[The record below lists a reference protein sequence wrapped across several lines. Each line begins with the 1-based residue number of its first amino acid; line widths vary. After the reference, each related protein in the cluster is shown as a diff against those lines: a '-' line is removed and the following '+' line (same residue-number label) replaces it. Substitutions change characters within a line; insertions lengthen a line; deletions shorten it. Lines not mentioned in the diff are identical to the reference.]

1 MPTMRGKFSPSIN
14 VLRDEGEDFG
24 YIETPN
30 ARRVADEILAGEQN
44 GIHSFQLI
52 GSYGTGK
59 SAFLLAFANALSGKA
74 KHFAIKLDRK
84 LPKVISL
91 VGEYRS
97 LLSFLAE
104 QFEVRGKQPTY
115 QQVFDAIHER
125 YEKAG
130 HLYLIIDE
138 FGKFLE
144 HAAKHDPEREMFF
157 IQQLAEF
164 ANKPDRRITLIVT
177 LHQSI
182 DAYGGAI
189 TTAQRMEWRKVQGRL
204 RELPF
209 NEPIEHLI
217 HLAAG
222 QLSKEKQAVPKG
234 LDLVAF
240 AKLAAQHT
248 LFEDHKAS
256 WIKDDLARLYP
267 LDIIATH
274 ALTKGLQLYGQNERS
289 LFTFLQ
295 ASGVRP
301 RKGASAFGLP
311 DVFDHLNSEFYS
323 YLRGSFNP
331 HRRQWEMI
339 WSAIERVEAD
349 TTKDRQSYLDIVK
362 TIGLLQLVGSRGAT
376 IDGKFIGAYL
386 GALYG
391 ETGLDKKL
399 KELAERKFILFVKH
413 RGSYKL
419 QEGTD
424 LDLDSELRKAE
435 SRVEDIGDVVLKLA
449 PYFRHKYV
457 AAKEVT
463 YRKGSPRIF
472 EYRLSHAPLVD
483 DRPKGEVDGIINLVF
498 NSRQSLASLKKA
510 SLETEEAIVF
520 GHVRN
525 TDTIIETLLN
535 IERTEQVIAEHE
547 DDKVAVRELR
557 TIRQHHVNL
566 LDHYIHDAL
575 FAQEAVQWV
584 HRGEQLP
591 VKDARSF
598 NKMLSKVI
606 DAAYPSAPRFRNEL
620 INRESVSSSAA
631 TARKALFEHV
641 CEDWDK
647 PDLGFV
653 GEEFPPERAIYAS
666 LLKENG
672 MHVKGSEG
680 FDLSAPA
687 KGSSFADVWRVCE
700 AFLMESRHR
709 RHDISE
715 LMDRLAQRPF
725 KLKYG
730 LVELWVPLFLFIK
743 RGDYALYQRDTNS
756 SEYSFVPQL
765 TGPILYMM
773 TRQPDDFQVKAFM
786 VDGIR
791 LKLFNK
797 YKAFLGKE
805 EVKHL
810 TNGELLDVTR
820 PFLSFYRSLDVYTQ
834 GTEKLSPE
842 AKALR
847 EAIKH
852 ATDPEKTFFEDLP
865 NALHLSLEE
874 VSKSDEQLGKF
885 IGFLSTAI
893 DHLQQATPRLVER
906 IDAFIGEEVLAT
918 GQRFPE
924 TRTALVQKLAGIREH
939 QLLDHLKPLYK
950 RTLVPLDQA
959 DAWISTVAEGA
970 IGKPLNKFT
979 DRDEEVMK
987 ERLMTLYRDLMN
999 LADLHRVEQDPKG
1012 APAVRLQITTSSKGT
1027 HTEMIE
1033 YPAKKKAQVEKVMK
1047 ELKSRLS
1054 KDGSVD
1060 RAALAWLLNEEL
1072 DKP

>member
-1 MPTMRGKFSPSIN
+1 MRTKFSPSIN

-30 ARRVADEILAGEQN
+30 AQRVAQEILAGVKN
-44 GIHSFQLI
+44 GIRSFQLI

-59 SAFLLAFANALSGKA
+59 SAFLLAFANALTGKA
-74 KHFAIKLDRK
+74 KYFGIKTSAK
-84 LPKVISL
+84 PPKVINL

-104 QFEVRGKQPTY
+104 QFEGKGKQPTY
-115 QQVFDAIHER
+115 QQVLDAIHER

-130 HLYLIIDE
+130 HLYLILDE

-144 HAAKHDPEREMFF
+144 HAAKHDPEREMYF

-164 ANKPDRRITLIVT
+164 ANKPDRRITLIVS

-182 DAYGGAI
+182 DAYGGSI

-209 NEPIEHLI
+209 NEPIEQLI
-217 HLAAG
+217 HLAAC
-222 QLSKEKQAVPKG
+222 QLSKEKQVVPKG
-234 LDLVAF
+234 LDLA
-240 AKLAAQHT
+240 AIGKLAAKHR
-248 LFEDHKAS
+248 LFEDHNAS
-256 WIKDDLARLYP
+256 WTTEELTKLYP
-267 LDIIATH
+267 LDIAATH
-274 ALTKGLQLYGQNERS
+274 ALTKGLQAYGQNERS

-295 ASGVRP
+295 AGGIKL
-301 RKGASAFGLP
+301 RKGALAFGLP
-311 DVFDHLNSEFYS
+311 EVFDHLNSEFYS
-323 YLRGSFNP
+323 FLHGAFNP

-339 WSAIERVEAD
+339 WSAMERVEVDFA
-349 TTKDRQSYLDIVK
+349 KDRRTYLDIVK
-362 TIGLLQLVGSRGAT
+362 TIGVLQLVGSRGAT
-376 IDGKFIGAYL
+376 IDDAFITSYL
-386 GALYG
+386 GSIYG
-391 ETGLDKKL
+391 EVNLATKL
-399 KELAERKFILFVKH
+399 KELCARKVLLFVKH

-435 SRVEDIGDVVLKLA
+435 SRVDDIGDVVQKLA

-472 EYRLSHAPLVD
+472 EYRLSHTPID
-483 DRPKGEVDGIINLVF
+483 EKPKAEVDGIINLVF
-498 NSRQSLASLKKA
+498 NSKLKLDALKKA
-510 SLETEEAIVF
+510 SLATEEAIVY
-520 GHVRN
+520 GYVKN
-525 TDTIIETLLN
+525 TEAIIETLLN
-535 IERTEQVIAEHE
+535 IERTQQVIAQNEE
-547 DDKVAVRELR
+547 DKVAVKELR

-566 LDHYIHDAL
+566 LDHYIHDTL
-575 FAQEAVQWV
+575 FAGDAVQWV
-584 HRGEQLP
+584 HRGERHD
-591 VKDARSF
+591 VRNARTF
-598 NKMLSKVI
+598 NRLLSRAI
-606 DAAYPSAPRFRNEL
+606 DAAYPEAPTFRNEL
-620 INRESVSSSAA
+620 INREKVSPSAA
-631 TARKALFEHV
+631 TARKSLFDHI
-641 CEDWDK
+641 CDHWDK
-647 PDLGFV
+647 TELGFV
-653 GEEFPPERAIYAS
+653 GDEFPPERAIYAT

-672 MHVKGSEG
+672 MHGKGKDGWDLSKPSKGST
-680 FDLSAPA
+680 FTQ
-687 KGSSFADVWRVCE
+687 VWEACE
-700 AFLMESRHR
+700 QFLLESRHR
-709 RHDISE
+709 RHDIRE
-715 LMDRLAQRPF
+715 LMDRLAERPF

-756 SEYSFVPQL
+756 DEYSFVPQL
-765 TGPILYMM
+765 TGPLLYMM
-773 TRQPDDFQVKAFM
+773 TRQPGDFQVKAFI

-810 TNGELLDVTR
+810 TNGELLDVTK
-820 PFLSFYRSLDVYTQ
+820 PFLSFYRSLNAYTQ
-834 GTEKLSPE
+834 NTDKLSPE

-874 VSKSDEQLGKF
+874 VSRSDEQLGKF

-918 GQRFPE
+918 GQRFPD
-924 TRTALVQKLAGIREH
+924 TRAALVQKLEGIREH
-939 QLLDHLKPLYK
+939 QLLDHLRPLYK
-950 RTLVPLDQA
+950 RTLAPLDQA
-959 DAWISTVAEGA
+959 EAWISTVAEGA
-970 IGKPLNKFT
+970 IGKPLTKFT
-979 DRDEEVMK
+979 DKDEDIMK
-987 ERLMTLYRDLMN
+987 ERLAVLYRELMN
-999 LADLHRVEQDPKG
+999 MADLHRVEQDPEG
-1012 APAVRLQITTSSKGT
+1012 APAVRLQITTSSKGSR
-1027 HTEMIE
+1027 TEMIE
-1033 YPAKKKAQVEKVMK
+1033 YPARKKAQVEKLKK
-1047 ELKSRLS
+1047 ELKALLS
-1054 KDGSVD
+1054 KDGAVD

-1072 DKP
+1072 GKA